1 MANKLQ
7 LKRNKNE
14 AFNKENYPN
23 MILQKGE
30 PLYDNVAKLL
40 YIGDGITPFS
50 KLEPIRTA
58 MKVESIIDSIND
70 DSNSS
75 LISSNK
81 IQMANSSSTLTDLF
95 GTGEDSNAALTAI
108 IAKTANTAETAAS
121 AQTAETSNSTKKI
134 IGNKPDEY
142 YDYAKLVDAINDAA
156 ATGGV
161 PGATGPTGPTGPA
174 GTSITVK
181 ATALECTQIGD
192 GYINNKDGHLMILTS
207 TDPRTFTDGGQIKGD
222 TGPMGPSGK
231 DGRDGVDGVGR
242 EGPTGP
248 AGTVSA
254 NSGTNLPTTANEG
267 DIFFLYV
274 VS

>member
-50 KLEPIRTA
+50 KLEPIRTSI
-58 MKVESIIDSIND
+58 KTESIIDSIND
-70 DSNSS
+70 DNNSS

-95 GTGEDSNAALTAI
+95 GTGEDSNYALMAI
-108 IAKTANTAETAAS
+108 ASKTANTAVEASS

-134 IGNKPDEY
+134 IGDNPDEY

-161 PGATGPTGPTGPA
+161 PGATGPTGPTGATGNVGPTGATGNA
-174 GTSITVK
+174 GAPG
-181 ATALECTQIGD
+181 ATGPTG
-192 GYINNKDGHLMILTS
+192 
-207 TDPRTFTDGGQIKGD
+207 PKGD
-222 TGPMGPSGK
+222 TGAT
-231 DGRDGVDGVGR
+231 
-242 EGPTGP
+242 GPTGSLTVNY
-248 AGTVSA
+248 GTIA
-254 NSGTNLPTTANEG
+254 PTDTGFVDTYNVG
-267 DIFFLYV
+267 DWYFLI
-274 VS
+274 SQ

>member
-70 DSNSS
+70 DNNSS

-81 IQMANSSSTLTDLF
+81 IQMANFSSTLTDLF
-95 GTGEDSNAALTAI
+95 GTGEDSNYALMAI
-108 IAKTANTAETAAS
+108 TAKTANTAVEASS

-134 IGNKPDEY
+134 IGDKPDEY

-156 ATGGV
+156 AMGGV
-161 PGATGPTGPTGPA
+161 PGATGPTGPTGATGNIGPTGATGNA
-174 GTSITVK
+174 GAPGTTGP
-181 ATALECTQIGD
+181 TG
-192 GYINNKDGHLMILTS
+192 
-207 TDPRTFTDGGQIKGD
+207 PKGD
-222 TGPMGPSGK
+222 TGAT
-231 DGRDGVDGVGR
+231 
-242 EGPTGP
+242 GPTGSLTVNY
-248 AGTVSA
+248 GTIA
-254 NSGTNLPTTANEG
+254 PTDTGFVDTYNVG
-267 DIFFLYV
+267 DWYFLI
-274 VS
+274 SQ

>member
-70 DSNSS
+70 DGNSS

-108 IAKTANTAETAAS
+108 TAKTANTAETASS

-142 YDYAKLVDAINDAA
+142 YDYAKLVDAINNAA

-161 PGATGPTGPTGPA
+161 PGATGPTGPTGATGNIGPTDATGNA
-174 GTSITVK
+174 GTPGT
-181 ATALECTQIGD
+181 TCPTG
-192 GYINNKDGHLMILTS
+192 
-207 TDPRTFTDGGQIKGD
+207 PKGD
-222 TGPMGPSGK
+222 TGAT
-231 DGRDGVDGVGR
+231 
-242 EGPTGP
+242 GPTGSLTINY
-248 AGTVSA
+248 GTVA
-254 NSGTNLPTTANEG
+254 PTDTGFVDTYNVG
-267 DIFFLYV
+267 DWYFLI
-274 VS
+274 SQ

>member
-50 KLEPIRTA
+50 KLEPIRTSI
-58 MKVESIIDSIND
+58 KTESIIDSIND
-70 DSNSS
+70 DNNSS

-95 GTGEDSNAALTAI
+95 GTGEDSNYALMAI
-108 IAKTANTAETAAS
+108 AAKTANTAVEASS

-134 IGNKPDEY
+134 IGDKPDEY

-161 PGATGPTGPTGPA
+161 PGATGPTGPTGATGNIGPTGATGNA
-174 GTSITVK
+174 GAPGTTGP
-181 ATALECTQIGD
+181 TG
-192 GYINNKDGHLMILTS
+192 
-207 TDPRTFTDGGQIKGD
+207 PKGD
-222 TGPMGPSGK
+222 TGAT
-231 DGRDGVDGVGR
+231 
-242 EGPTGP
+242 GPTGSLTVNY
-248 AGTVSA
+248 GTIA
-254 NSGTNLPTTANEG
+254 PTDTGFVDTYNVG
-267 DIFFLYV
+267 DWYFLI
-274 VS
+274 SQ

>member
-40 YIGDGITPFS
+40 YIEDCITPFS

-58 MKVESIIDSIND
+58 IKTESIIDSIND
-70 DSNSS
+70 DNNSS

-95 GTGEDSNAALTAI
+95 GTGEDSNYALMAI
-108 IAKTANTAETAAS
+108 AAKTANTAVEASS

-134 IGNKPDEY
+134 IGDKPDEY

-156 ATGGV
+156 ATGGA
-161 PGATGPTGPTGPA
+161 PGATGPTGPTGNIGPTGATGNA
-174 GTSITVK
+174 GAPG
-181 ATALECTQIGD
+181 AT
-192 GYINNKDGHLMILTS
+192 
-207 TDPRTFTDGGQIKGD
+207 
-222 TGPMGPSGK
+222 
-231 DGRDGVDGVGR
+231 
-242 EGPTGP
+242 GPTGP
-248 AGTVSA
+248 K
-254 NSGTNLPTTANEG
+254 G
-267 DIFFLYV
+267 DIGATGPTGSLTVNYGTIAPTDTGFVDTYNVGDWYFLI
-274 VS
+274 SQ